1 VTYVLAIV
9 LTLYFVFVRSGMA
22 QLTTDFL
29 ANDQRADSQASFGSG
44 ASEREGV
51 APDLTSPC
59 RKAGMRVEIVSHR

>member
-1 VTYVLAIV
+1 
-9 LTLYFVFVRSGMA
+9 MA

-29 ANDQRADSQASFGSG
+29 ANDQRADSQASSGSG

-51 APDLTSPC
+51 APDLTSQC